1 MVIGLIGKEKVIMS
15 EIKIVGISIVFS
27 ILLIGFT
34 ILVMN
39 FIYPE
44 WGTEIDTEGMSAEQI
59 ELVRKWME

>member
-1 MVIGLIGKEKVIMS
+1 MS
-15 EIKIVGISIVFS
+15 EIKIAVVSVVFA

-44 WGTEIDTEGMSAEQI
+44 WETEIDTDGMSAEQI
-59 ELVRKWME
+59 DLARKWME

>member
-15 EIKIVGISIVFS
+15 ELKIVGISIVFS

-44 WGTEIDTEGMSAEQI
+44 WGTEIDTEGMSVEQV

>member
-1 MVIGLIGKEKVIMS
+1 MS

-44 WGTEIDTEGMSAEQI
+44 WGTEIDTDGMSAEQI
-59 ELVRKWME
+59 DLVRKWME

>member
-1 MVIGLIGKEKVIMS
+1 MS
-15 EIKIVGISIVFS
+15 ELKVVGISIVFA
-27 ILLIGFT
+27 ILIICFT

-59 ELVRKWME
+59 ELLERWME

>member
-1 MVIGLIGKEKVIMS
+1 MS
-15 EIKIVGISIVFS
+15 DTKIVGISLVFA

-34 ILVMN
+34 VLVMN

>member
-1 MVIGLIGKEKVIMS
+1 MSDERIAGVSVI
-15 EIKIVGISIVFS
+15 FA

-44 WGTEIDTEGMSAEQI
+44 WGTEIDTDGMSAEQI
-59 ELVRKWME
+59 ENLERWFE

>member
-1 MVIGLIGKEKVIMS
+1 MS
-15 EIKIVGISIVFS
+15 EVKIAVVSVVFA

-34 ILVMN
+34 VLVMN

-44 WGTEIDTEGMSAEQI
+44 WGTEVDTTNMDKEQI

>member
-1 MVIGLIGKEKVIMS
+1 VS
-15 EIKIVGISIVFS
+15 EVKIVGISIVFS

-44 WGTEIDTEGMSAEQI
+44 WGTEIDTDGMSAEQI

>member
-1 MVIGLIGKEKVIMS
+1 MS
-15 EIKIVGISIVFS
+15 EVKIVGISLVFA

-44 WGTEIDTEGMSAEQI
+44 WGTEVDTEGMSAEQM
-59 ELVRKWME
+59 ELVRRWME

>member
-1 MVIGLIGKEKVIMS
+1 MS
-15 EIKIVGISIVFS
+15 ELKIAVVSVIFA

-44 WGTEIDTEGMSAEQI
+44 WGTEVDTEGMSAEQI
-59 ELVRKWME
+59 ENLERWFE

>member
-1 MVIGLIGKEKVIMS
+1 MS
-15 EIKIVGISIVFS
+15 DTKIAVVSVVFA

-44 WGTEIDTEGMSAEQI
+44 WGTEVDTEGMSAEQI
-59 ELVRKWME
+59 ELLERWMD